1 MTAVSPRADLTTSP
15 TAPASEPGAAHA
27 PRAGTPA
34 DTTAGTPPEAPR
46 KAGRLPA
53 LDVLRG
59 LAILGTLLTNIW
71 IFSGVA
77 SNVGDVADESARSF
91 AAVAF
96 QNVLALTTDGK
107 FIGLLTIMFG
117 IGLEIQRQSA
127 VRRGD
132 AWPGTYPW
140 RAGLLILDG
149 LLNYFFIFEFDVL
162 MGYGST
168 ALVVCFIMAR
178 SPRAQKI
185 WMAIG
190 IAAHL
195 AHLSYMTWGERVF
208 SSASLERATSALDAD
223 PTDLAARQELARV
236 SGRSV
241 AEIDAEFARLSAE
254 SALHGD
260 TSSYWAMVHERA
272 TNFVGGRGEI
282 PIMFTMGLGLF
293 LVGAHLYRAGLF
305 LPEGARLRRWVMG
318 IGFGIGI
325 PLDWAAR
332 FPFADLA
339 GPWSRYFTSTVVA
352 FGVLA
357 AIAAFYARGRRPGI
371 IGRPLSYVGK
381 MALTCYILQNLI
393 CSLIFY
399 DYGLGLARRFPDVD
413 NTVLTMVVYAVVCAM
428 LITLSWAWLRRFPRG
443 PVEWVWHLSYE
454 AICRVLARRAQKRAL
469 RRAGSDTPAPV
480 S

>member
-1 MTAVSPRADLTTSP
+1 MTAVSPRADLMTS
-15 TAPASEPGAAHA
+15 TAPGSEPGAL
-27 PRAGTPA
+27 PQPKPDGTLGA
-34 DTTAGTPPEAPR
+34 TP
-46 KAGRLPA
+46 KGGRLPA

-77 SNVGDVADESARSF
+77 SNVGDGPEGARSF
-91 AAVAF
+91 VATAF

-195 AHLSYMTWGERVF
+195 AHLSYLTWGERVF
-208 SSASLERATSALDAD
+208 SSASLEQATAALDAD

-318 IGFGIGI
+318 IGSGIL
-325 PLDWAAR
+325 LDWAAR

>member
-1 MTAVSPRADLTTSP
+1 MTAVSPRADLMTS
-15 TAPASEPGAAHA
+15 TAPGSEPGALPQ
-27 PRAGTPA
+27 PRPDGTLGA
-34 DTTAGTPPEAPR
+34 TP
-46 KAGRLPA
+46 KGGRLPA

-77 SNVGDVADESARSF
+77 SNVGDGPEGERSF
-91 AAVAF
+91 VATAF

-107 FIGLLTIMFG
+107 FMGLLTIMFG

-127 VRRGD
+127 VRRGET
-132 AWPGTYPW
+132 WPGTYPW

-185 WMAIG
+185 WLAIG
-190 IAAHL
+190 VAAHL
-195 AHLSYMTWGERVF
+195 AHLSYLTWGERVF
-208 SSASLERATSALDAD
+208 SSASLEQATAALDAD

-241 AEIDAEFARLSAE
+241 AEIDAEFARLSSE
-254 SALHGD
+254 SALHND

-305 LPEGARLRRWVMG
+305 LPEGSRLRRWVMG

-371 IGRPLSYVGK
+371 IVRPLSYVGK
-381 MALTCYILQNLI
+381 MALTWYILQNLI

-413 NTVLTMVVYAVVCAM
+413 NTVLTMLVYAVVCAM

-454 AICRVLARRAQKRAL
+454 AICRALARRAEARAL
-469 RRAGSDTPAPV
+469 RRGDAPAATA

>member
-1 MTAVSPRADLTTSP
+1 M
-15 TAPASEPGAAHA
+15 
-27 PRAGTPA
+27 
-34 DTTAGTPPEAPR
+34 
-46 KAGRLPA
+46 
-53 LDVLRG
+53 LRG

-195 AHLSYMTWGERVF
+195 AHLSYMTWGSG
-208 SSASLERATSALDAD
+208 SSPRRRWSGPPRPSMRTRRIW
-223 PTDLAARQELARV
+223 PR
-236 SGRSV
+236 GRSWR
-241 AEIDAEFARLSAE
+241 ASRAAPSPRS
-254 SALHGD
+254 
-260 TSSYWAMVHERA
+260 TRSS
-272 TNFVGGRGEI
+272 
-282 PIMFTMGLGLF
+282 
-293 LVGAHLYRAGLF
+293 
-305 LPEGARLRRWVMG
+305 
-318 IGFGIGI
+318 
-325 PLDWAAR
+325 
-332 FPFADLA
+332 
-339 GPWSRYFTSTVVA
+339 
-352 FGVLA
+352 
-357 AIAAFYARGRRPGI
+357 
-371 IGRPLSYVGK
+371 
-381 MALTCYILQNLI
+381 
-393 CSLIFY
+393 
-399 DYGLGLARRFPDVD
+399 PD
-413 NTVLTMVVYAVVCAM
+413 
-428 LITLSWAWLRRFPRG
+428 
-443 PVEWVWHLSYE
+443 
-454 AICRVLARRAQKRAL
+454 
-469 RRAGSDTPAPV
+469 
-480 S
+480 